1 MVEHEICIAKSYVR
15 FPDAIHAI
23 FLKAINP
30 FQHGMFLIYDIDIK
44 MSFCMMYKCFYINL

>member
-1 MVEHEICIAKSYVR
+1 MIGGTWDSHCKILGSIPGCH
-15 FPDAIHAI
+15 PCN

-44 MSFCMMYKCFYINL
+44 